1 MQLKTLCSG
10 VEYLVPSLAEHEEVT
25 YSCASVFIRFLSK
38 HRTKLELHLNYTL
51 RTALLITPKWD
62 GTLPPYPKKRKKA
75 LSWKGCHAVLDKLPT
90 RRTTVSQGFQWYH
103 NPWVNKKKPMKTLS
117 EMKRRKTK
125 SEKSR
130 THGRRPLVSPII
142 VTVLYLFNCLF
153 VIIEL
158 NFS

>member
-38 HRTKLELHLNYTL
+38 HRTKLGLHLNYTL
-51 RTALLITPKWD
+51 RTALLLTPKWD

-117 EMKRRKTK
+117 EMKRRKNKVRKVK
-125 SEKSR
+125 STWQKALSVAYYRYR
-130 THGRRPLVSPII
+130 TLP
-142 VTVLYLFNCLF
+142 F
-153 VIIEL
+153 
-158 NFS
+158 